1 LAALLAYELGC
12 VALLLLIESVA
23 CRSLRP
29 LGSQLPP
36 QDLAHA
42 WQLLRWLPLAQWVYG
57 LATLRASLA
66 RRVEWR
72 GVHYEVLGRG
82 VRRVRG

>member
-1 LAALLAYELGC
+1 
-12 VALLLLIESVA
+12 
-23 CRSLRP
+23 
-29 LGSQLPP
+29 
-36 QDLAHA
+36 
-42 WQLLRWLPLAQWVYG
+42 